1 MGGEIL
7 KEGRCARRLCSARE
21 RAGDENSRCRG
32 ERERERERE
41 REKETERGKGGVSGV
56 GESEEKQAADQVA
69 GWVA

>member
-1 MGGEIL
+1 MCVYTGLETPW
-7 KEGRCARRLCSARE
+7 ETCQ
-21 RAGDENSRCRG
+21 
-32 ERERERERE
+32 RE